1 MATEKKFLGPAGT
14 QQLITEMR
22 NEFAAADAAN
32 LAAAKKYADDLG
44 GNYDPAG
51 TAQTKVN
58 ELANGQV
65 KTNTAHIGAVAD
77 LETSAKTDLVTA
89 INEVR
94 NAVSAGGTAAAITLT
109 TAATPAS
116 GMSKTYTLKQG
127 DNTVGTIDIPKDMVV
142 QSGSV
147 VTNPSGQAAGTYIK
161 LVLANAT
168 NDEIYVNVGTLID
181 IYTAQASATQVQL
194 AIDSATR
201 VVSATIVDGAVTA
214 AKLAA
219 NAVTTAKIADGNV
232 TTDKLADRAVTGGKI
247 DSYTITKYHLAN
259 SSVESL
265 AIANEAIESRHIKDG
280 IITSDK
286 LATEF
291 LNNLVTES
299 ELGQYTSVKPD
310 CTTLEDILLI
320 MDTDIEGLQRSV
332 KTLKDTTY
340 TEITAAEV
348 TAMFA

>member
-22 NEFAAADAAN
+22 NEFAAADATN

-58 ELANGQV
+58 ELANSQV

-147 VTNPSGQAAGTYIK
+147 VTNPTGQAAGTYIK

-181 IYTAQASATQVQL
+181 IYTAQASAAQVQL

-201 VVSATIVDGAVTA
+201 VISATIVDGAVTA
-214 AKLAA
+214 AKLAT
-219 NAVTTAKIADGNV
+219 NAVTTVKIADGNV
-232 TTDKLADRAVTGGKI
+232 TTEKLADRAVTGNKI
-247 DSYTITKYHLAN
+247 AG
-259 SSVESL
+259 
-265 AIANEAIESRHIKDG
+265 EAIEGRHIKDG
-280 IITSDK
+280 VITSDK

-291 LNNLVTES
+291 LNSLVTES
-299 ELGQYTSVKPD
+299 E
-310 CTTLEDILLI
+310 LEDILLI
-320 MDTDIEGLQRSV
+320 MDTDIEALQLSV
-332 KTLKDTTY
+332 NTLEDTTY

>member
-14 QQLITEMR
+14 QQLITEIR

-147 VTNPSGQAAGTYIK
+147 VTNPTGQAAGTYIK

-181 IYTAQASATQVQL
+181 IYTAQASAAQVQL

-201 VVSATIVDGAVTA
+201 VISATIVDGAVTA
-214 AKLAA
+214 AKLAT
-219 NAVTTAKIADGNV
+219 NAVTTVKIADDNV
-232 TTDKLADRAVTGGKI
+232 TTEKLADRAVTGNKI
-247 DSYTITKYHLAN
+247 AG
-259 SSVESL
+259 
-265 AIANEAIESRHIKDG
+265 EAIESRHIKDG
-280 IITSDK
+280 VITSDK

-291 LNNLVTES
+291 LNSLVTES
-299 ELGQYTSVKPD
+299 ELGQYTNVKPD
-310 CTTLEDILLI
+310 CSTLEDVLLI
-320 MDTDIEGLQRSV
+320 MDTDIEALQRSV
-332 KTLKDTTY
+332 DTLEDTTY